1 MENNLLKILITD
13 DDLITTQ
20 KIANFLSEKKYKPFP
35 VINPKEVLKIVKK
48 ENIDICILDVVLP
61 EFSGIELLKAI
72 KKSCPD
78 VEVILISGYGTVDT
92 VIEGLRYGA
101 VDFIKK
107 PFSLVDVEFAISR
120 TKRYLDLQKRLEESE
135 NKNSLINLTLERSIN
150 RQVIGKSPQMKKVL
164 QLAILAGKDNDINVL
179 ITGENGTG
187 KEIIAHIIHHSS
199 IRCNYNFATV
209 NSAAIPESLLESEFF
224 GYRKGAFT
232 DAKSDKKGYFEM
244 ANKGTMF
251 LDEIA
256 DMPLILQGKLLRA
269 IENKEI
275 KPIGGSKT
283 IKVDVRII
291 SASNKDISS
300 LIKENRFRQDLYHRI
315 NTFQINI
322 PPLRERPEDIEPLLK
337 HFTEFFASRKNR
349 AVPEID
355 QNVVK
360 RLKKYSF
367 PGNVREL
374 QNMVE
379 RALLVSNNSKLNL
392 SDFPLIVDQN
402 TSVSVINDCFNI
414 EENEKMLI
422 LNALKKF
429 HYNQTR
435 AAQVLGISRL
445 SLIRRLE
452 KFKIN
457 INKTIN

>member
-1 MENNLLKILITD
+1 MESSFLKILIID

-20 KIANFLSEKKYKPFP
+20 KIANFLSEKKYTPFP

-48 ENIDICILDVVLP
+48 EYIDICILDVVLP
-61 EFSGIELLKAI
+61 GISGIELLKAI
-72 KKSCPD
+72 KTSHPD

-199 IRCNYNFATV
+199 VRSNYNFATV

-224 GYRKGAFT
+224 GHRKGAFT

-244 ANKGTMF
+244 ANKGTLF

-291 SASNKDISS
+291 SASNKDIGS
-300 LIKENRFRQDLYHRI
+300 LIKENRFRRDLYHRI

-337 HFTEFFASRKNR
+337 HFIEFFASRKNR
-349 AVPEID
+349 PVPEID
-355 QNVVK
+355 QNVIK

-379 RALLVSNNSKLNL
+379 RALLVSNDSKLNL
-392 SDFPLIVDQN
+392 SDFPLIVEQN
-402 TSVSVINDCFNI
+402 ASVSIINDCFNI
-414 EENEKMLI
+414 EKNEKMLI

-429 HYNQTR
+429 NYNQTR

-457 INKTIN
+457 INKIID

>member
-1 MENNLLKILITD
+1 
-13 DDLITTQ
+13 
-20 KIANFLSEKKYKPFP
+20 
-35 VINPKEVLKIVKK
+35 
-48 ENIDICILDVVLP
+48 VVLP

-72 KKSCPD
+72 KAKHPD

-135 NKNSLINLTLERSIN
+135 NKNSLINQTLERSIN
-150 RQVIGKSPQMKKVL
+150 RKVIGKSPQMKKVL

-187 KEIIAHIIHHSS
+187 KEIIAHVIHHSS
-199 IRCNYNFATV
+199 IRSDCNFATV

-224 GYRKGAFT
+224 GHRKGAFT

-244 ANKGTMF
+244 ANKGTLF

-275 KPIGGSKT
+275 KPLGGSKT

-291 SASNKDISS
+291 SASNKDISN
-300 LIKENRFRQDLYHRI
+300 LMKQNRFRQDLYHRI

-322 PPLRERPEDIEPLLK
+322 PPLRERPEDVEPLLK

-349 AVPEID
+349 PVPEID
-355 QNVVK
+355 QNVIK
-360 RLKKYSF
+360 SLKKYSF

-379 RALLVSNNSKLNL
+379 RALLVSNNSILKL
-392 SDFPLIVDQN
+392 SDFPLSVDQY
-402 TSVSVINDCFNI
+402 SSDAICNDCYNI

-429 HYNQTR
+429 NYNQTK

-452 KFKIN
+452 KFNIN